1 MIYNKNIQE
10 YTGQIN
16 KLKKQKRQIA
26 ILRGIAFILSVVF
39 IYNFFDDYSIVLF
52 TLFSVF
58 IISFFILIQID
69 YKLKYKIKYIGNLLK
84 INTNEDAFLKGD
96 FSAFNNG
103 KEFIDFNHPYSYDLD
118 IFGEKSIFHYL
129 NRTTTISGKVKL
141 AKSIAVLEKDKNKT
155 EQKQQAIEELSAN
168 LEFRQKF
175 SALGMFNDNDN
186 DKNIIND
193 NVKSDIIKWL
203 SSNNLFYKKTIW
215 KILLYVIPVISIGLL
230 IGSII
235 GTLSFNIFYLW
246 GLVQLGV
253 VGIYFKRINN
263 EHQQLSQKHETLKVL
278 QKLILH
284 VEAENFSSIYLR
296 GIVDK
301 ISLDKKSAGILLKKF
316 NNNLKAF
323 DSRLN
328 MIVAV
333 VFNMSVMWDIQVVYR
348 LERIKEE
355 LKTAMP
361 EWFEAIGEIDSLISL
376 ANFNFNNPSFVLPK
390 VEKETFI
397 FKAHNMGH
405 PLISTED
412 RITNNFEIT
421 GFNKMIIVTGANMAG
436 KSTFLRT
443 VGVNI
448 ILASAGV
455 KVCAEKFN
463 YYPIDIFTSV
473 RTNDSLQ
480 KNESYFYSELMR
492 LKKIIDKLKT
502 GAELF
507 IILDEM
513 LKGTNSHDKHKG
525 SEALIEQV
533 IKYNMSGLAATHDV
547 ELGVLKQ
554 KYPNN
559 IDTKKFEVDI
569 IENDIKFD
577 YKLKDGVSQNLN
589 ATFLMK
595 KYGIIENI

>member
-1 MIYNKNIQE
+1 M
-10 YTGQIN
+10 
-16 KLKKQKRQIA
+16 
-26 ILRGIAFILSVVF
+26 
-39 IYNFFDDYSIVLF
+39 
-52 TLFSVF
+52 
-58 IISFFILIQID
+58 
-69 YKLKYKIKYIGNLLK
+69 
-84 INTNEDAFLKGD
+84 
-96 FSAFNNG
+96 
-103 KEFIDFNHPYSYDLD
+103 
-118 IFGEKSIFHYL
+118 

-175 SALGMFNDNDN
+175 SALGMFNDN

-284 VEAENFSSIYLR
+284 VEAETFSSKHLK
-296 GIVDK
+296 GIIDK
-301 ISLDKKSAGILLKKF
+301 ISFDKKPAGILLKKF
-316 NNNLKAF
+316 NNNLRAF